1 MKKIKFLGT
10 AILAASL
17 LFAGCSSPVEDVV
30 AEEDTSVTLSP
41 EETGSS
47 SGTTNGG
54 SSTGGNSNGGST
66 GGNNGSGGSSTGG
79 NEVTTGFTV
88 SFSDTNNT
96 VTSADEVYTVN
107 LTNEHG
113 AGDEWGNQ
121 IFIKNPNKKAG
132 VKKGDVVKA
141 TVTVT
146 ADKDITTFFFKNQYN
161 GGNYTGTDTSITL
174 PANTETAVEVVGVV
188 TDDYDD
194 SSSYV
199 IAIRGNEANTTLTI
213 KNIESTVLNGYE
225 VTSVTLAAAPASI
238 SSGEESTL
246 TLKDQY
252 GIAIANATF
261 VITSDSVSSTL
272 SGNTLTAG
280 DTTES
285 VVVKAIYGDFEK
297 TITIEVSAEKNYAK
311 YWNLETTATGE
322 TAAPNDYFSIW
333 ADQNWCGSKVTL
345 SDMGATAT
353 GVTLTQTVE
362 GSNWFGT
369 QIWYGLSQT
378 SNLSFKVTSTVAGD
392 ISINI
397 GEGNVVYALEAG
409 VEKEFSFEN
418 VTGKL
423 AIRLGAEAAN
433 TWLGDC
439 TFTISDFSVTPASAA
454 E

>member
-17 LFAGCSSPVEDVV
+17 LLAGCSSPVDDVV
-30 AEEDTSVTLSP
+30 EDDDTTVTLSP
-41 EETGSS
+41 EDD
-47 SGTTNGG
+47 GTTSGG
-54 SSTGGNSNGGST
+54 GTTTGGGST
-66 GGNNGSGGSSTGG
+66 SGG
-79 NEVTTGFTV
+79 NEVAKGITV

-107 LTNEHG
+107 LTNPHD

-174 PANTETAVEVVGVV
+174 PANTETSVEVVGVV

-213 KNIESTVLNGYE
+213 KNIESTVLTGYE

-238 SSGEESTL
+238 SSGEESTI

-322 TAAPNDYFSIW
+322 PAAPNDYFSIW

-369 QIWYGLSQT
+369 QIWYGVSAPSDFT
-378 SNLSFKVTSTVAGD
+378 FKVTSTVAGK
-392 ISINI
+392 ITIND
-397 GEGNVVYALEAG
+397 VVYTLEADTP
-409 VEKEFSFEN
+409 VEISLTNIN
-418 VTGKL
+418 V
-423 AIRLGAEAAN
+423 RLRIQLGQHAEGE
-433 TWLGDC
+433 TFLGDC
-439 TFTISDFSVTPASAA
+439 SFTISDFSVTPASAA